1 MVEIIA
7 AHSARTASFHLEDGW
22 STSDLWASATH
33 LLWLLVCRCLLGP
46 KKGGPHLS
54 FDGHT
59 YLLSLG
65 SICHFSF
72 FWLLTRSL
80 TLDQA
85 FSLDRCLSLIGGPC
99 YCLGASG
106 RPFEALPSF
115 HLLISFSAVFIF
127 WLSRHFSGFTDLFSP
142 FSAVRTTEVSG
153 KEKMQKNM
161 QKEGGGS

>member
-1 MVEIIA
+1 MVKIIA

-65 SICHFSF
+65 ICHFSF

-85 FSLDRCLSLIGGPC
+85 FSLDRCLSFIGGPC
-99 YCLGASG
+99 PIVWVPVVGPSKPFQAS
-106 RPFEALPSF
+106 
-115 HLLISFSAVFIF
+115 IF
-127 WLSRHFSGFTDLFSP
+127 WSLSRQCSFFGSPATFRVSPTFSLP
-142 FSAVRTTEVSG
+142 FQPWGPPKCPGRR
-153 KEKMQKNM
+153 KKNM